1 MLEVGN
7 IVKSKYT
14 VERHRAR
21 IGLVMKVR
29 DGAFV
34 NQPLAQVYW
43 PHSRTFGWVEAK
55 DMEVVNAGG

>member
-1 MLEVGN
+1 MKVGN
-7 IVKSKYT
+7 IVKSKYA

-29 DGAFV
+29 EGAFE

-55 DMEVVNAGG
+55 DMEVVNERG